1 MDGKHFI
8 ENWSWILSA
17 ACESFACHVLPGC
30 VLPSW
35 PEHVTCTFLLAC
47 YIKVMWVAHLLEVSS
62 WKGNDITSW
71 EGKCDSAHHMSHTD
85 LKLLSF
91 LADSSPAVS
100 TVIYYL
106 VLFLVELIHL
116 RNKKEKFIEKE
127 RKKEREICEENQ
139 WNKSEK
145 KNQIREVSLH
155 DPFSL
160 SHDFNQCVM
169 VWLRVKVWHPRV

>member
-17 ACESFACHVLPGC
+17 ACESCACHVLPGF

-47 YIKVMWVAHLLEVSS
+47 YIKFMWVAHLLEVSS

-91 LADSSPAVS
+91 LADSSSAVS

-139 WNKSEK
+139 WNKSDKRSELA
-145 KNQIREVSLH
+145 R
-155 DPFSL
+155 PFLTL
-160 SHDFNQCVM
+160 S
-169 VWLRVKVWHPRV
+169 WL